1 MIIFEGKSPKPVYL
15 SIEDDKV
22 ELRDAAHLWGKTVF
36 QTEEIIKKS
45 HQDPQVRVCSIG
57 RAGENGVCT
66 PASSMTCTAPPAA
79 PASAP

>member
-36 QTEEIIKKS
+36 ADRRD
-45 HQDPQVRVCSIG
+45 HQEQPPGPADPRLLD
-57 RAGENGVCT
+57 R
-66 PASSMTCTAPPAA
+66 PRR
-79 PASAP
+79 